1 MIRKRDA
8 GQYESKRQAIL
19 DCAMRCFLRH
29 GLQGASIS
37 IICKETGISP
47 GHLYHYFSSK
57 DAIIEQ
63 MADDYLSQLH
73 AHFSLHQQGEQTA
86 TVLLSEIWSMREWSD
101 LTNCRI
107 LFDLLAEAGRNEKIR
122 ILLKKHSDDVRKLLM
137 ETIKAGQMRGEVDP
151 NLDPNHAGAV
161 LLAVLDSVA
170 MLPLRTDD
178 ITFEESRQLITT
190 MVRRFLQ
197 AKTTSEKCE
206 AVFGQKTR

>member
-1 MIRKRDA
+1 MINKRDPE
-8 GQYESKRQAIL
+8 QYESKRQEIL

-37 IICKETGISP
+37 IICKEAGISP

-73 AHFSLHQQGEQTA
+73 AHFSLHQEGEETA

-107 LFDLLAEAGRNEKIR
+107 LFELLAEAGRNEKMR
-122 ILLKKHSDDVRKLLM
+122 ILLKEHSNNVRKLLM
-137 ETIKAGQMRGEVDP
+137 ETIKAGQMRGEVDLS
-151 NLDPNHAGAV
+151 LDPDHSSAV
-161 LLAVLDSVA
+161 LLAVLDSAA
-170 MLPLRTDD
+170 MLPLRADN
-178 ITFEESRQLITT
+178 ISFEKSRQLITT

-197 AKTTSEKCE
+197 A
-206 AVFGQKTR
+206 